1 MPLRWKEGLWDPQ
14 QLTPRGLKL
23 PQKKKKMEEKGF
35 TEIGSTFEDKKET
48 PEEQG
53 AKAEDDRIY
62 SLPAPHS

>member
-1 MPLRWKEGLWDPQ
+1 MPSNEGLWDPQ
-14 QLTPRGLKL
+14 QLTPWGLKL
-23 PQKKKKMEEKGF
+23 PQKKKRMEEKGF

>member
-1 MPLRWKEGLWDPQ
+1 
-14 QLTPRGLKL
+14 
-23 PQKKKKMEEKGF
+23 MEEKGF
-35 TEIGSTFEDKKET
+35 TEIGSKFEDKKET